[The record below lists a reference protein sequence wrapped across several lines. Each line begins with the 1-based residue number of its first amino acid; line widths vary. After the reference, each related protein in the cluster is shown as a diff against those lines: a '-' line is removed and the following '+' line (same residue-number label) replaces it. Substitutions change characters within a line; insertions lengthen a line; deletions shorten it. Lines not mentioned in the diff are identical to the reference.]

1 MIELHVD
8 TQPPLTAMKSLTGS
22 TSPWGIFSRIAA
34 CFAIVTGLTVL
45 AGWTYDVPALTG
57 LYADITMKANAAI
70 CFLACGLSLL
80 LVHWKQRYRGL
91 GIIGIALATVS
102 VLIGGL
108 TLLQHI
114 SSVDFGIDQLLF
126 SEPPGAL
133 ATASPGRMGV
143 NASTSFVL
151 CGLAL
156 VSLYR
161 ERAIVFRQ
169 LFVTIVLL
177 VELIALVGFAYGVNE
192 LYGLPKYT
200 GIALHAAIALAI
212 LSLGILA
219 AREKEGFMALVSVDT
234 PAGSWS
240 AVFFCGS

>member
-1 MIELHVD
+1 MIELQLD
-8 TQPPLTAMKSLTGS
+8 TQPRLTGMKSLTGPI
-22 TSPWGIFSRIAA
+22 TSWAFFSQVAA
-34 CFAIVTGLTVL
+34 CFAVVTGLTVL

-80 LVHWKQRYRGL
+80 LVNWKHPYRGL
-91 GIIGIALATVS
+91 GIIGIALASVS

-108 TLLQHI
+108 TLLQHV

-126 SEPPGAL
+126 REPPGAL

-161 ERAIVFRQ
+161 EIGRAHV
-169 LFVTIVLL
+169 
-177 VELIALVGFAYGVNE
+177 
-192 LYGLPKYT
+192 
-200 GIALHAAIALAI
+200 
-212 LSLGILA
+212 
-219 AREKEGFMALVSVDT
+219 
-234 PAGSWS
+234 
-240 AVFFCGS
+240 